1 MDTYWKLA
9 QMRGRYSAGIIPV
22 MIHPRTFLPVFVL
35 GLERCYMSGQLFY
48 SDFGGKSNQGETPVM
63 TANRECHEE
72 TNGLVPWFGNLATSN
87 LLRLVFSVTPAYKR
101 YYYFKQIPYDESL
114 PERFMVS
121 TNIEYARAVQ
131 HRLQATIA
139 AVVAGDRST
148 PLVHTVQRAA
158 DGRYMRVQSL
168 TLDAE
173 AGVLTVNATT
183 LVGNAPRTVVQPS
196 ALAAAVLDMYLAA
209 VRVAEKLVA
218 GTAAVYVASSGS
230 LRILPE
236 HYEKVKIKL
245 LRLSD
250 FNACPLQA
258 RTARALELFVAVT
271 RSVSNVLLSARV
283 AQQLA

>member
-1 MDTYWKLA
+1 
-9 QMRGRYSAGIIPV
+9 

-35 GLERCYMSGQLFY
+35 GLERCYISGKLFY
-48 SDFGGKSNQGETPVM
+48 SDFGGKSNQGETPAM
-63 TANRECHEE
+63 TANRECYEE

-101 YYYFKQIPYDESL
+101 YYYFKQIPYDETL

-131 HRLQATIA
+131 HRLQATIT
-139 AVVAGDRST
+139 AVVAGDKST
-148 PLVHTVQRAA
+148 PLIHTVQRAA

-173 AGVLTVNATT
+173 AGVLTVGATT
-183 LVGNAPRTVVQPS
+183 LVGNAPRTEVQPS
-196 ALAAAVLDMYLAA
+196 ALAATVLDKYLAA
-209 VRVAEKLVA
+209 VRVAEQLVA
-218 GTAAVYVASSGS
+218 STAAVYVTTSGS

-258 RTARALELFVAVT
+258 RTARALELFVAVA